1 MSRRLLPIAFLVVAC
16 AAPPAAAPPPPAAP
30 PAPAAATPPPTEVQQ
45 EADADRVRALEFEVE
60 RLRADLAAAEQT
72 LVAVESGMRG
82 TQGRAEAVSAL
93 AEARIELDRAA
104 RRAPWRRDVAEEARA
119 KLAEAEHQ
127 LALRHVGSAV
137 FFVSRARRM
146 AESLAAEAQR
156 VETDP
161 KTQFVRAA
169 RVNLRSGPS
178 ADARVMEALPAQL
191 PVFAERREGD
201 WVLVRTVTGSVGFVH
216 ADLIGA
222 R

>member
-1 MSRRLLPIAFLVVAC
+1 
-16 AAPPAAAPPPPAAP
+16 
-30 PAPAAATPPPTEVQQ
+30 
-45 EADADRVRALEFEVE
+45 
-60 RLRADLAAAEQT
+60 
-72 LVAVESGMRG
+72 
-82 TQGRAEAVSAL
+82 
-93 AEARIELDRAA
+93 
-104 RRAPWRRDVAEEARA
+104 
-119 KLAEAEHQ
+119 
-127 LALRHVGSAV
+127 
-137 FFVSRARRM
+137 M